1 MTEPSQYFKG
11 RTVQEQMGEV
21 IGYVDKRSEEVAAAK
36 ANSVLQPAEEAKTA
50 AQAAAAAAEAAKD
63 TTLAALPEIR
73 QDISDLKAEDTAL
86 DGRLDTVE
94 LKVQTAEGNIVTIQ
108 GQIVA
113 LQGMQA
119 DYVKKAGAAQTVTSQ
134 IMVPTTATGLRDT
147 QIANG
152 SRIQNDLDAY
162 TPMVRTTGSQTIS
175 GVKMFKS
182 GVDGPDYH
190 YSANTNNTKDNAWRD
205 SLTFPYTD
213 NHIMIVRLFSGFN
226 NDDTQNATIKIRMRA
241 NTVSCVVIAT
251 AGTIES
257 MAKASNYVAVYDG
270 ENVTLKTKKIHQ
282 YTNLFIRVESWGSYG
297 YAVAMPNVIYPNAD
311 CNDPSTETFVSI
323 SVGTIVPY
331 RNVN

>member
-1 MTEPSQYFKG
+1 M
-11 RTVQEQMGEV
+11 
-21 IGYVDKRSEEVAAAK
+21 
-36 ANSVLQPAEEAKTA
+36 LQPAEEAKTA

-213 NHIMIVRLFSGFN
+213 NHIMIVRLFQDSIM
-226 NDDTQNATIKIRMRA
+226 TIHRTR
-241 NTVSCVVIAT
+241 
-251 AGTIES
+251 
-257 MAKASNYVAVYDG
+257 
-270 ENVTLKTKKIHQ
+270 Q
-282 YTNLFIRVESWGSYG
+282 
-297 YAVAMPNVIYPNAD
+297 
-311 CNDPSTETFVSI
+311 
-323 SVGTIVPY
+323 
-331 RNVN
+331 